1 VTRARTTLHVSWAA
15 ARSPG
20 RAGRAVRPGSWT
32 ASVRPSRTRP
42 RRGSGGRRARKASR
56 SVGRCRSCGRPLPTA
71 AERKIGRC
79 EDCPATYDEAL
90 FERLRAWRT
99 DQASAQKVP
108 AYVVFT
114 DATLTAI
121 AETRPTDQREL
132 LKIPAWERPSSTATA
147 RTCSHCSAPRPAP
160 ARSDG
165 EKTGQDFLP

>member
-1 VTRARTTLHVSWAA
+1 VTRARTTLHVLVGSRPLAG
-15 ARSPG
+15 ARGTRGP
-20 RAGRAVRPGSWT
+20 PGSWT
-32 ASVRPSRTRP
+32 GSVRPSRTRP
-42 RRGSGGRRARKASR
+42 PAGSGGRRLTKASR

-132 LKIPAWERPSSTATA
+132 LRIPGLGKAKLDRYGDDVLALL
-147 RTCSHCSAPRPAP
+147 SAGSEGSAQEP
-160 ARSDG
+160 
-165 EKTGQDFLP
+165 